1 MFHFQQRP
9 GRIVSQFLVVVA
21 LAVLAV
27 PLALIV
33 RESLSGQGVRNY
45 SLVLST
51 TPFLQFFLNSAIVSV
66 STVVLVLFL
75 ALSAAY
81 CFGILKPRGSTVGA
95 VVILTGLALPAIAL
109 VVPLYFAIQAVGLL
123 DTYWSVIIPLTVISL
138 PFGVLVGTNY
148 IRGLPVELYEAGRL
162 DGAGP
167 WQFFWQ
173 ILVPMC
179 RPILSV
185 IALFTFLAAWNEYL
199 LPLLFIQ
206 STDRQMLT
214 QVPTYFQSERLV
226 DTPKIFAANI
236 LISLPIVAVFVA
248 LQKTFRTGLSAGA
261 VK

>member
-1 MFHFQQRP
+1 MFQFQKRP
-9 GRIVSQFLVVVA
+9 GRIISQILVVIA
-21 LAVLAV
+21 LVILAV

-33 RESLSGQGVRNY
+33 VESLAGEGIKNY

-51 TPFLQFFLNSAIVSV
+51 TPFLQFFGNSLIVSV
-66 STVVLVLFL
+66 STVVLVMYL
-75 ALSAAY
+75 ALSASY
-81 CFGILKPRGSTVGA
+81 CFAILRPRGSTLGA

-109 VVPLYFAIQAVGLL
+109 VVPLYYVIQDLGLL
-123 DTYWSVIIPLTVISL
+123 DTYWSVIIPLTVISI

-148 IRGLPVELYEAGRL
+148 IRGLPAELYEAGRL
-162 DGAGP
+162 DGANT
-167 WQFFWQ
+167 WQFFWM
-173 ILVPMC
+173 ILVPVC

-185 IALFTFLAAWNEYL
+185 IAIFTFLAAWNEYL

-206 STDRQMLT
+206 STDLQVLT

-236 LISLPIVAVFVA
+236 LITLPIVVVFIA
-248 LQKTFRTGLSAGA
+248 LQKTFRAGVSAGA